1 MFGLPNIRECG
12 TFELTSFRKD
22 IPVQIWAAAFMFHKK
37 ILSGIIIAILI
48 ANLILFALGKVSM
61 LTFWLVIGAGFLIA
75 KFVLPKVE

>member
-1 MFGLPNIRECG
+1 MI
-12 TFELTSFRKD
+12 
-22 IPVQIWAAAFMFHKK
+22 HKK
-37 ILSGIIIAILI
+37 ILSILIIALLL